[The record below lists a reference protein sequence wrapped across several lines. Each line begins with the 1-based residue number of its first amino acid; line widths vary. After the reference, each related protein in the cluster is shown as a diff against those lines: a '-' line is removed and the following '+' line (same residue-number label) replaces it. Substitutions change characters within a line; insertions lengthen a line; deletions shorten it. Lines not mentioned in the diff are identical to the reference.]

1 MSLTVQ
7 KNLTLLSLGRVCTH
21 ASMLWST
28 AGAGGNPLGR
38 TECSDA
44 SSGCAPLQC
53 LAAWDW
59 ISGSDGEGPHSAH
72 RVTPRTSSAVTRR
85 KGTCN
90 VTKKENEISRWW
102 TAGDFRT
109 DASIRRKQNQSRQK
123 DSTYAVCVS
132 FTCLQS
138 SPAFSAYVLD
148 FSTLLNG
155 EKHLLPTEKLA
166 MLLFI

>member
-1 MSLTVQ
+1 
-7 KNLTLLSLGRVCTH
+7 
-21 ASMLWST
+21 MLWST
-28 AGAGGNPLGR
+28 AAAGGNPLGR

-53 LAAWDW
+53 LMAWEW
-59 ISGSDGEGPHSAH
+59 ISGSDGEGPQRAH
-72 RVTPRTSSAVTRR
+72 RVTPRTSSVVTSR

-90 VTKKENEISRWW
+90 VTKKKKMKSPDGGGLLVIFEHGSVV
-102 TAGDFRT
+102 
-109 DASIRRKQNQSRQK
+109 ASIRRKHNQVRQK

-132 FTCLQS
+132 STFLQS
-138 SPAFSAYVLD
+138 SPAFLAYVLD

-155 EKHLLPTEKLA
+155 EKHLFPTEKLA